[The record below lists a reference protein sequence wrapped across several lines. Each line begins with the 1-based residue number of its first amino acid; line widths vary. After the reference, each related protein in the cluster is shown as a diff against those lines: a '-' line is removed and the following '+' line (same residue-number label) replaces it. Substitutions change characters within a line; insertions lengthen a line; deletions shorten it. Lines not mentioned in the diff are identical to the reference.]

1 MRVFVIDT
9 SERAI
14 GVCQFIAGAWMA
26 AVRAKRPLVVTVEE
40 EACQRSVQQN
50 KRYWA
55 LLGEIADAAEANG
68 QRFSAEVWHHYF
80 KGRFIGHEDITLPDG
95 QVIQQPIS
103 STTLTTAEFN
113 AYMERIEAHAAA
125 ELGVEFSTASK

>member
-14 GVCQFIAGAWMA
+14 SVCQFIAGAWLA

-40 EACQRSVQQN
+40 EARQRSVQQN

-55 LLGEIADAAEANG
+55 LLGEIADAAEIDG
-68 QRFSAEVWHHYF
+68 RRFSTDTWHTFFRGKY
-80 KGRFIGHEDITLPDG
+80 IGHEDITLPDG
-95 QVIQQPIS
+95 QVIHQPIS
-103 STTLTTAEFN
+103 STKLTTAEFN
-113 AYMERIEAHAAA
+113 AYMEAIEAYAAA
-125 ELGVEFSTASK
+125 ELGIEFATL